1 MRIRLYSFIYFIK
14 SVCFIFLIGSITLL
28 SGCTRLMHHFGYEH
42 IQKPVPLPKCLK
54 ADLLI
59 TNLNVKPT
67 QQHYQLPNGT
77 TCTGVNHASE

>member
-1 MRIRLYSFIYFIK
+1 
-14 SVCFIFLIGSITLL
+14 
-28 SGCTRLMHHFGYEH
+28 MHHFGYEH

-77 TCTGVNHASE
+77 TCTGVNHATE